1 MPDAPADNPAP
12 GFARKPDH
20 VVAFRPAG
28 KRVTVRLGGEVIA
41 ESDRAVLCEGT
52 GHGAVYYIPMA
63 DTRAN
68 LFRPTAPR
76 SYCPFKGEASYWSLT
91 AGGRTAENA
100 VWSYETPYDEC
111 LGLRSMV
118 AFYEDR
124 MDTVEATP
132 G

>member
-1 MPDAPADNPAP
+1 MTGNPAP
-12 GFARKPDH
+12 GYARKPQH
-20 VVAFRPAG
+20 
-28 KRVTVRLGGEVIA
+28 RVELSPQGGRVRVLFAGEVIA
-41 ESDRAVLCEGT
+41 DSRRATLVQETGYGPVHYFPLADVRTDLLRRSDKRT
-52 GHGAVYYIPMA
+52 
-63 DTRAN
+63 
-68 LFRPTAPR
+68 
-76 SYCPFKGEASYWSLT
+76 YCPFKGEASYWSLT